1 MVFFR
6 LGTQSAAVSLAQVAG
21 VHESVPVSPLP
32 GLPSAVQG
40 LATVQGQVVIV
51 VDPLRMIDATAP
63 PDAAPPADRANGAA
77 GQDALFLLLDGA
89 ARGIALYL
97 TPPLRLGP
105 RAGDATL
112 PANPRFALLCND
124 ACMAPDGVAAG
135 VVDPERLLA
144 AVTPAPRR
152 RR

>member
-6 LGTQSAAVSLAQVAG
+6 LGVHQAAVSLAQVAG
-21 VHESVPVSPLP
+21 VHEPVPVSPLP

-40 LATVQGQVVIV
+40 LATVQGQVVTV
-51 VDPLRMIDATAP
+51 VDPLPIINVAVT
-63 PDAAPPADRANGAA
+63 PDAIPRASDMPA
-77 GQDALFLLLDGA
+77 QDGLLLLLDGP
-89 ARGIALYL
+89 ARGIALYV

-105 RAGDATL
+105 RAGEATL
-112 PANPRFALLCND
+112 PANPRFALLCD
-124 ACMAPDGVAAG
+124 GACMAPDGAAAG
-135 VVDPERLLA
+135 VMDPERLLA